1 MKSLHLL
8 QIFILTLFIISC
20 DSDDSSCLTSTW
32 YQDLNSNGL
41 GNPNVSQ
48 EACDQP
54 DGYVLDNT
62 DTNDGN
68 NVNAI
73 GIETTINGGTYSN
86 YIFTDAIYQITLNG
100 NTMSIDAGD
109 LNGDQI
115 TLFLNGTGGF
125 DAGTV
130 KTMGDLDSNNFTTYV
145 NIRQLSSTQTSYFS
159 TSGNVT
165 ITGNI
170 AHPTESGI
178 RLISGTVN
186 ITAASTTDNNTTTM
200 TGSFTELEYEN

>member
-1 MKSLHLL
+1 MKIPRRRSEAGAEQKAGLYRVLGPYRGIVFVLIILALAGSSVNLL
-8 QIFILTLFIISC
+8 IPKIIAR
-20 DSDDSSCLTSTW
+20 
-32 YQDLNSNGL
+32 G
-41 GNPNVSQ
+41 
-48 EACDQP
+48 
-54 DGYVLDNT
+54 
-62 DTNDGN
+62 
-68 NVNAI
+68 
-73 GIETTINGGTYSN
+73 
-86 YIFTDAIYQITLNG
+86 
-100 NTMSIDAGD
+100 IDAFTAGS
-109 LNGDQI
+109 
-115 TLFLNGTGGF
+115 F